1 MMCSTAF
8 ERTGDEAHITA
19 MIGLVNVFGG
29 TCVRATLLNE
39 P

>member
-8 ERTGDEAHITA
+8 ERTGAEAHITA
-19 MIGLVNVFGG
+19 ITGLVNVFGG
-29 TCVRATLLNE
+29 TCVRATLLYE